1 MHHVNVCS
9 GQAPDHCALT
19 LRGVTRWAVGAI
31 AGDGHG
37 QRSQHEGAVKRGAIK
52 NEVTPEQ
59 KQSHNEFVFLLLFW
73 FLFVFLFVFLFLFW
87 FWFLYATSEQRN
99 GSITTGCLMILEKT
113 GEAQI

>member
-1 MHHVNVCS
+1 MNFTTCYAPCEKGCKLEATVTANAHS
-9 GQAPDHCALT
+9 GI
-19 LRGVTRWAVGAI
+19 AVE
-31 AGDGHG
+31 
-37 QRSQHEGAVKRGAIK
+37 QHEGAAKRGAIT

-59 KQSHNEFVFLLLFW
+59 KQSHNESVFLLLFW
-73 FLFVFLFVFLFLFW
+73 FLFVFLFVFLFW